1 MSAMGDGRISR
12 NGSDNFDGNRQTSSW
27 GRPDL

>member
-12 NGSDNFDGNRQTSSW
+12 NGSDYLDGNRQTSS
-27 GRPDL
+27 